1 MSSAQGRSYQ
11 LQVLNGEQAGAQ
23 APLAEGQACTVSGT
37 LDSDVVLR
45 SEADSG
51 GRLQLRVLDGQ
62 LQLQVLQGQVQ
73 VGGDTLQTGQQRQV
87 ALDSPLQ
94 LGHTRLAV
102 VAVADAPAEVLAD
115 TPADASADDPPAAR
129 ADASTPAAPPATP
142 RAPSRPAHSPW
153 PRRLVGAGGALAAVS
168 MGVLAFA
175 YSALPGTP
183 TPEQQARRAEA
194 LLHGAGWPKLSVRVQ
209 GQALQV
215 DGYLETQAQ
224 RSRAEQLL
232 TAEGLSARWQVWV
245 NEALALAVQDVF
257 RVHGLNARAETTGP
271 GAVRVHTNTPDP
283 AVLDGVRSSARRDV
297 PGLAQ
302 LDIVN
307 HPAPPSGG
315 ATPVIDEPGKRL
327 ASIVP
332 GAPPYVV
339 TADGTRY
346 FEGALLPTG
355 HRIHRIEQ
363 HQVVLELQGVHTP
376 LLF

>member
-1 MSSAQGRSYQ
+1 MSPTYQ

-37 LDSDVVLR
+37 LDCDVVLR
-45 SEADSG
+45 GEAQS
-51 GRLQLRVLDGQ
+51 GRLRLQVQDGR
-62 LQLQVLQGQVQ
+62 LQLQVLQGQVL
-73 VGGDTLQTGQQRQV
+73 VGDDTLQAGQHSSV
-87 ALDSPLQ
+87 ALDCPLQ
-94 LGHTRLAV
+94 LGQTRLAV
-102 VAVADAPAEVLAD
+102 VALGGADAAPEAADANTGAEAQPPTD
-115 TPADASADDPPAAR
+115 TPIGASVEP
-129 ADASTPAAPPATP
+129 TATP
-142 RAPSRPAHSPW
+142 TERPAPRPAHSPW
-153 PRRLVGAGGALAAVS
+153 PRRVFSAGAALAAVS

-232 TAEGLSARWQVWV
+232 TAEGLTARWQVWV
-245 NEALALAVQDVF
+245 NEQLALAVQDVF

-271 GAVRVHTNTPDP
+271 GAVRVHTTTADP

-307 HPAPPSGG
+307 TPAPPSGG

-332 GAPPYVV
+332 GEPPYVV

>member
-1 MSSAQGRSYQ
+1 
-11 LQVLNGEQAGAQ
+11 L
-23 APLAEGQACTVSGT
+23 VS
-37 LDSDVVLR
+37 
-45 SEADSG
+45 
-51 GRLQLRVLDGQ
+51 
-62 LQLQVLQGQVQ
+62 
-73 VGGDTLQTGQQRQV
+73 
-87 ALDSPLQ
+87 
-94 LGHTRLAV
+94 
-102 VAVADAPAEVLAD
+102 
-115 TPADASADDPPAAR
+115 
-129 ADASTPAAPPATP
+129 
-142 RAPSRPAHSPW
+142 
-153 PRRLVGAGGALAAVS
+153 AGGALAAVS

-194 LLHGAGWPKLSVRVQ
+194 LLHGAGWPKLTVRVQ

-245 NEALALAVQDVF
+245 NEALAVAVQDVF

-271 GAVRVHTNTPDP
+271 GAVRVHTTTPDP

-302 LDIVN
+302 LEIVN
-307 HPAPPSGG
+307 NPTPPSGG

-327 ASIVP
+327 SAIVP